1 MLRAGEG
8 IVINYDGTGGEIAV
22 SAPQWFIAQITGSTS
37 PSCVSGYA
45 AGSGGG
51 SGSGAPQAFT
61 NYDCPVAHS
70 WVKLIPAQDGC
81 HYVVENPGLTGT
93 AANNPGYFIGSPNA
107 IIAAGT
113 KVIMR
118 QRGTGASSQF
128 GAIYEFFTAGP
139 ANSYFSGCPTS
150 GSGSGS
156 FFDSGSG
163 SFIDSGSG
171 SGSFFGSGSGGGSD
185 GSGGGSDGSGGGSDG
200 SGGGS
205 GSGVGSGSG
214 GVGSGSGSGVSG
226 SGVSGSGGSGSG
238 GGSGDCGGS
247 GSLVIEVVTDVQ
259 CVNGSIVVTKTT
271 IAIPGG
277 VICP

>member
-22 SAPQWFIAQITGSTS
+22 STPQWFVAQITGSTS

-45 AGSGGG
+45 ATSGG
-51 SGSGAPQAFT
+51 SGSGGAAFT

-163 SFIDSGSG
+163 SFIV
-171 SGSFFGSGSGGGSD
+171 SGSGGGSD

-200 SGGGS
+200 SGVGS
-205 GSGVGSGSG
+205 GSGGVGSGSGSG

-247 GSLVIEVVTDVQ
+247 GSLVIEVVTDVT

-277 VICP
+277 VICS